1 MKKTFIMIGII
12 VLILI
17 ILGGI
22 GTSYFKPNKNTVLN
36 FIKENPEKTSIKLI
50 RNDTLIIE
58 KNPNKMMPLA
68 SAVKIIIAIEYAEQA
83 ANGLIN
89 PDEAVPLS
97 DLNHYY
103 VPNTDGGAQKNWL
116 IKVKDKIQ
124 DEKIAIREIVKG
136 MISFSS
142 NANTEWLCKKLGL
155 QNINDRLDS
164 LGIKNHSEIYYI
176 VSALFVGKEVFPN
189 LKDEELVTALKN
201 LTIDEYRKATFSIHN
216 KMEQDS
222 TYKNDIG
229 ERNPNLERIWSDN
242 LPNSTVKEY
251 VEIMHK
257 INSRTYFSK
266 KTHTYLDEIMEFPLD
281 DPSNGQ
287 WFDHLGMKGG
297 STAFVLTKALYA
309 TDKEDNTTELSYFI
323 NDLNFIQSKRLQMS
337 MNEFEAGI
345 LTDEEFREQLKKEL
359 LLQN

>member
-1 MKKTFIMIGII
+1 MIGII
-12 VLILI
+12 LLILI

-22 GTSYFKPNKNTVLN
+22 GTSYFKPDKTTVLN

-50 RNDTLIIE
+50 RNDSIIIE

-83 ANGLIN
+83 AKGLIN
-89 PDEAVPLS
+89 PNEAIPLS
-97 DLNHYY
+97 ELNHYY

-116 IKVKDKIQ
+116 QKIKDKIK
-124 DEKIAIREIVKG
+124 DEKIAIKEVVKG
-136 MISFSS
+136 MIAFSS

-155 QNINDRLDS
+155 QNINNRLGS

-176 VSALFVGKEVFPN
+176 VSALFIGKEVFPN
-189 LKDEELVTALKN
+189 LKDEELEMALKN
-201 LTIDEYRKATFSIHN
+201 LTIEEYRKATFGIHN
-216 KMEQDS
+216 KLEQDT

-229 ERNPNLERIWSDN
+229 ERNLNLEKIWSDN

-251 VEIMHK
+251 AEIMHK

-266 KTHTYLDEIMEFPLD
+266 ETHAYLDEIMEFPLD
-281 DPSNGQ
+281 DPTNGQ
-287 WFDHLGMKGG
+287 WFNHLGMKGG

-309 TDKEDNTTELSYFI
+309 TDKENNTTELSYFI
-323 NDLNFIQSKRLQMS
+323 NDLNFIESKRLQMS
-337 MNEFEAGI
+337 MNEFESGI
-345 LTDEEFREQLKKEL
+345 LTNEEFREQLKNEL
-359 LLQN
+359 SLH